1 MAAIRSLFGSCFI
14 SLVILLLHLGCFIF
28 PSTDRNSKKK
38 RKVSPL
44 PTCSTPSSLKSPHK
58 ALSSSWS
65 FVKRTFYFTNHKNDY
80 EIQVTHPTTSAAS
93 SARSSQQLTLDT
105 TTSDDSA
112 PLRKRP
118 NGSRISRQEHEIS
131 LDHPSFPL
139 RNDIFPC
146 PICGEVFQKTQLLEQ
161 HQSIKH
167 AVSELFDGDS
177 GKNIVQIIF
186 NAGWD
191 NKGRQNPIIHQILK
205 IHNSPKILSRFE
217 EYRET
222 VKSRAARSGVR
233 RRDERCI
240 ADGNELLR
248 FHCSTFAC
256 GLGQKGNSSI
266 CNQSYCSVCG
276 IIRSGFSAKMDGIS
290 TLSSSW
296 RAHVALPDEIE
307 AEFAFM
313 NVKRAMLVCRVVA
326 GRIGCEGEQEVVG
339 KEDAQYDSLLGRN
352 GGAHSRLD
360 ADELFV
366 FNPRAVLPCFVI
378 IYSTSV

>member
-1 MAAIRSLFGSCFI
+1 MAVARSFFNGFI
-14 SLVILLLHLGCFIF
+14 SLFLLLIVYLGCFIF
-28 PSTDRNSKKK
+28 PNTNRASTKK

-44 PTCSTPSSLKSPHK
+44 SPSSTPSRLKSSQK
-58 ALSSSWS
+58 AFSSSFS
-65 FVKRTFYFTNHKNDY
+65 FLKRILHFNNSKGDNEPQLQLRVLPQPIT
-80 EIQVTHPTTSAAS
+80 PTS
-93 SARSSQQLTLDT
+93 SAGSSQQLTVPDT
-105 TTSDDSA
+105 
-112 PLRKRP
+112 
-118 NGSRISRQEHEIS
+118 SRTRQIGPVQEPDIS

-146 PICGEVFQKTQLLEQ
+146 PICGEVFQENQLLEQ
-161 HQSIKH
+161 HQSIQH
-167 AVSELFDGDS
+167 ALSELFDGDS

-186 NAGWD
+186 KAGW
-191 NKGRQNPIIHQILK
+191 NEEGKQNPIIHHVLK
-205 IHNSPKILSRFE
+205 IHNSPKKLSRFE
-217 EYRET
+217 EYREN
-222 VKSRAARSGVR
+222 VKSRASRNGVK

-248 FHCSTFAC
+248 FHCSTSAC

-266 CNQSYCSVCG
+266 CNQCYCSVCG

-307 AEFAFM
+307 EDFAFM
-313 NVKRAMLVCRVVA
+313 NVRRAMLVCRVIA
-326 GRIGCEGEQEVVG
+326 GRIGCEGDQEVVD
-339 KEDAQYDSLLGRN
+339 KEDAQYDSVVGGS
-352 GGAHSRLD
+352 GGAQSRLD

-378 IYSTSV
+378 IYSV

>member
-1 MAAIRSLFGSCFI
+1 MAAIRSFFSGCFT
-14 SLVILLLHLGCFIF
+14 SLVLLFHLGCFVF
-28 PSTDRNSKKK
+28 PSTGRISTKK

-44 PTCSTPSSLKSPHK
+44 SPSSTPSSLKSPQK

-65 FVKRTFYFTNHKNDY
+65 FLKRIFYFTNQKKYY
-80 EIQVTHPTTSAAS
+80 EIQITHPTTTSTVS
-93 SARSSQQLTLDT
+93 SARSSQQLTFDT
-105 TTSDDSA
+105 TPSADSA
-112 PLRKRP
+112 PLRKRQ
-118 NGSRISRQEHEIS
+118 NGSRQEPDIS
-131 LDHPSFPL
+131 LHHHSFPL

-186 NAGWD
+186 KAGWD
-191 NKGRQNPIIHQILK
+191 NKGKQNPIIHQILK

-217 EYRET
+217 EYREI
-222 VKSRAARSGVR
+222 VKSRAARNGLR

-248 FHCSTFAC
+248 FNCSTFTC

-266 CNQSYCSVCG
+266 CKQSYCSVCG

-307 AEFAFM
+307 SEFAFM
-313 NVKRAMLVCRVVA
+313 NVKRAMLVCRVIA
-326 GRIGCEGEQEVVG
+326 GRIGCEGEQEVVD
-339 KEDAQYDSLLGRN
+339 KEDAQYDSVVGRN

-360 ADELFV
+360 GDELFV

-378 IYSTSV
+378 IYSVSV